1 MRFTSRIAPAPSP
14 ATAPVHPRRPRRE
27 IAHGV
32 ERIDDYAW
40 MRAPNWKEALAD
52 PRKLPAEIRAALEAE
67 NAYVETTLAPLAEL
81 RAALTTEL
89 RGRVKEDEAEP
100 PVPDGPFAYY
110 SRHRQGGQ
118 HPLLCRRLRA
128 GGDEQIL
135 IDGDAEAAGRDFF
148 DLGDAA
154 HSPDHAK
161 LAWTFDETGGEEF
174 VLRVRDL
181 ETGRDGA
188 ILARRIDGD
197 PVWCCDSGALLYVA
211 LDDEH
216 RPTRIMRLALDAP
229 GATPELVLEERDP
242 RFFLSLQESASARY
256 AIISAHDHDSTEVWL
271 LDLADRA
278 AQPRRVAAR
287 EPGRLIDADHWRDR
301 LILTV
306 GDRDCVDFRIV
317 EAPLDAPDR
326 WRDLVPHESG
336 RMIVDVAVFDR
347 FVARLERVEALPRI
361 VVRCMESGEE
371 HGVAFEEEA
380 YDLHFGTMYEHAS
393 TTLRFVYSSPARPR
407 EIWDYDMAT
416 RQRTLLQR
424 QEIPSGHDPDAY
436 VVRRVHALS
445 HDGERVPITLLHR
458 REVEFD
464 GTAPALLYGYGAYG
478 TPVTSSFSVSRL
490 SLADRGVVCA
500 VAHVRGG
507 SDKGFGWYL
516 DGKLEKKQNSFLDF
530 VACARRLVDL
540 GACAPGRLAAQGG
553 SAGGL
558 LMGAVANIAPEHF
571 AAIVAEVPFVDVM
584 ATMMDE
590 HLPLTPPEWLEWGDP
605 IRDADAYK
613 RMLAYSPYD
622 NVGEKPYPPILALAG
637 VSDPR
642 VTYWEPLK
650 WAARLRDRSTGPGP
664 TLLRVNM
671 HAGHAGAAGRF
682 DRIEE
687 IAFVY
692 AFVLSALKAPQEPL
706 PGQTA

>member
-1 MRFTSRIAPAPSP
+1 MTRLTRIAPSFAAAPP
-14 ATAPVHPRRPRRE
+14 PRHAARPSRRE
-27 IAHGV
+27 AHGV
-32 ERIDDYAW
+32 QRVDDYAW

-52 PRKLPAEIRAALEAE
+52 PRKLPQDIRAALDAE
-67 NAYVETTLAPLAEL
+67 NDHVDAALAPLAEL
-81 RAALTTEL
+81 RATLAAEL
-89 RGRVKEDEAEP
+89 RGRVQEDEAEP
-100 PVPDGPFAYY
+100 PAPDGAFAYY
-110 SRHRQGGQ
+110 VRHRVGGQ
-118 HPLLCRRLRA
+118 HPLLCRIPRE
-128 GGDEQIL
+128 GGAEQMM
-135 IDGDAEAAGRDFF
+135 IDGDAEAGGRDFF

-154 HSPDHAK
+154 HSPDHGA

-181 ETGRDGA
+181 ATGRDGPT
-188 ILARRIDGD
+188 LARFVDGD
-197 PVWCCDSGALLYVA
+197 PVWHLDSRALLYVA

-216 RPTRIMRLALDAP
+216 RPTRVMRLALDRPDA
-229 GATPELVLEERDP
+229 APELVLEETDP

-256 AIISAHDHDSTEVWL
+256 AIISAHDHDSTQVWL

-278 AQPRRVAAR
+278 STPRCVAAR
-287 EPGRLIDADHWRDR
+287 VPGRLVDVDHWRDR

-317 EAPLDAPDR
+317 EAPLAAPDR
-326 WRDLVPHESG
+326 WRDLVPHEPG

-361 VVRCMESGEE
+361 VVRDMESGDE

-380 YDLHFGTMYEHAS
+380 YDLCFGTMYEHGS

-416 RQRTLLQR
+416 RERRLLRR

-436 VVRRVHALS
+436 VVRRIHALS

-458 REVEFD
+458 RDVALD
-464 GTAPALLYGYGAYG
+464 ASAPALLYGYGAYG

-516 DGKLEKKQNSFLDF
+516 DGKLEKKENSFLDF
-530 VACARRLVDL
+530 IACARRLVDM
-540 GACAPGRLAAQGG
+540 GVCAPDRLAAQGG

-558 LMGAVANIAPEHF
+558 LMGAVANMAPDHF
-571 AAIVAEVPFVDVM
+571 AAIVAEVPFVDVV

-605 IRDADAYK
+605 IRDAGAFR

-650 WAARLRDRSTGPGP
+650 WVARLRDRSTGPGP

-687 IAFVY
+687 IACIY
-692 AFVLSALKAPQEPL
+692 AFLLSALKAPAQPL
-706 PGQTA
+706 